1 MSFVAFFAPYDAG
14 WRSSEKGGCVFRR
27 PVWLLG
33 KGVILNDLSV
43 GGNEMARRGPV
54 LPDADAR
61 FEFSGVSH
69 DRPGIVILPFRIFR
83 RPQNQA
89 WGRRV
94 YPNPMSNPMFSDGLF
109 RLLTFVQ
116 FPRQRVAGA
125 LNQDNKQH
133 EEGDDEDDDFG
144 LVAVVAV
151 ADGEVAQAAA
161 AYHACRRAV

>member
-1 MSFVAFFAPYDAG
+1 MRGGMP
-14 WRSSEKGGCVFRR
+14 SEKGRCVFRR

-43 GGNEMARRGPV
+43 GGNETARCGSV

-69 DRPGIVILPFRIFR
+69 DKPCIVILPFRIFR
-83 RPQNQA
+83 RPQSQA
-89 WGRRV
+89 WGRWV
-94 YPNPMSNPMFSDGLF
+94 YPNPMSNPMRSDGLF

-116 FPRQRVAGA
+116 FPRQRVADA
-125 LNQDNKQH
+125 LNQDNEQH
-133 EEGDDEDDDFG
+133 EDGDDEDDDFG

>member
-1 MSFVAFFAPYDAG
+1 MGYG
-14 WRSSEKGGCVFRR
+14 FRQ

-43 GGNEMARRGPV
+43 RGNETARRGPV
-54 LPDADAR
+54 LPNADAR

-69 DRPGIVILPFRIFR
+69 DSPGIVVLPFRVFR
-83 RPQNQA
+83 RPQNQV
-89 WGRRV
+89 WGRRA

-116 FPRQRVAGA
+116 FSRQRVAGA
-125 LNQDNKQH
+125 LNQDNEQH
-133 EEGDDEDDDFG
+133 EDGDDEDHDIGF
-144 LVAVVAV
+144 VSVVAV

-161 AYHACRRAV
+161 TYRTCRRAVRE

>member
-1 MSFVAFFAPYDAG
+1 MGYG
-14 WRSSEKGGCVFRR
+14 FRR

-43 GGNEMARRGPV
+43 GGNETARRGPV
-54 LPDADAR
+54 LPNADAR

-69 DRPGIVILPFRIFR
+69 DSPGIVVLPFRVFR
-83 RPQNQA
+83 RPQNQV
-89 WGRRV
+89 WGRRA

-116 FPRQRVAGA
+116 FSRQRVAGA
-125 LNQDNKQH
+125 LNQDNEQH
-133 EEGDDEDDDFG
+133 EDGDDEDHDIGF
-144 LVAVVAV
+144 VSVVAV

-161 AYHACRRAV
+161 TYRTCRRAVRE

>member
-1 MSFVAFFAPYDAG
+1 MRGRRP
-14 WRSSEKGGCVFRR
+14 SEKGRCVFRR

-33 KGVILNDLSV
+33 KGAILNDLSV
-43 GGNEMARRGPV
+43 GGNETARCGPV
-54 LPDADAR
+54 LQDADAR
-61 FEFSGVSH
+61 FKFSGVSH
-69 DRPGIVILPFRIFR
+69 DRTGIIMLPFRIFR
-83 RPQNQA
+83 RPQNQV

-94 YPNPMSNPMFSDGLF
+94 YPNPMSNPMLSDGLF

-116 FPRQRVAGA
+116 FPRQCVADA
-125 LNQDNKQH
+125 LNQDNEQH

>member
-1 MSFVAFFAPYDAG
+1 MGYG
-14 WRSSEKGGCVFRR
+14 FRQ

-43 GGNEMARRGPV
+43 GGNETARRGPV
-54 LPDADAR
+54 LPNADAR

-69 DRPGIVILPFRIFR
+69 DSPGIVVLPFRVFR
-83 RPQNQA
+83 RPQNQV
-89 WGRRV
+89 WGRRA

-116 FPRQRVAGA
+116 FSRQRVAGA
-125 LNQDNKQH
+125 LNQDNEQH
-133 EEGDDEDDDFG
+133 EDGDDEDHDIGF
-144 LVAVVAV
+144 VSVVAV

-161 AYHACRRAV
+161 TYRTCRRAVRE

>member
-1 MSFVAFFAPYDAG
+1 MRGGRP
-14 WRSSEKGGCVFRR
+14 SEKGRCVFRR

-33 KGVILNDLSV
+33 KGAILNDLSV
-43 GGNEMARRGPV
+43 GGNETARRSPV

-69 DRPGIVILPFRIFR
+69 DGPGIVILPFRIFR
-83 RPQNQA
+83 RPQNQV
-89 WGRRV
+89 WGRWA

-116 FPRQRVAGA
+116 FPRQRVADA
-125 LNQDNKQH
+125 LNQDNEQH
-133 EEGDDEDDDFG
+133 EDGDDEDDDFG

-151 ADGEVAQAAA
+151 ADGEVAQTAA
-161 AYHACRRAV
+161 AYHARCRAV

>member
-1 MSFVAFFAPYDAG
+1 MRGGRP
-14 WRSSEKGGCVFRR
+14 SEKGRCVFRR

-33 KGVILNDLSV
+33 KVAILNDLSV
-43 GGNEMARRGPV
+43 GGNETARSGPV
-54 LPDADAR
+54 LPDADTR
-61 FEFSGVSH
+61 LEFSGVSH
-69 DRPGIVILPFRIFR
+69 DGPGIVILPFLIFR
-83 RPQNQA
+83 RPQNQV
-89 WGRRV
+89 WGRRA

-116 FPRQRVAGA
+116 FPRQCVAGA
-125 LNQDNKQH
+125 LNQDNEQH
-133 EEGDDEDDDFG
+133 EDGDDEDDDFG

>member
-1 MSFVAFFAPYDAG
+1 MRGGRP
-14 WRSSEKGGCVFRR
+14 SEKGRCVFRR

-43 GGNEMARRGPV
+43 GGNETARRCPV

-69 DRPGIVILPFRIFR
+69 DKPCIVILPFRIFR

-94 YPNPMSNPMFSDGLF
+94 YPNPMSNPMLSDGLF

-116 FPRQRVAGA
+116 FPRQRVADA
-125 LNQDNKQH
+125 LNQDNEQH
-133 EEGDDEDDDFG
+133 EDGNDEDDDFG

-151 ADGEVAQAAA
+151 ADGEVTQAAA

>member
-1 MSFVAFFAPYDAG
+1 MRPGFA
-14 WRSSEKGGCVFRR
+14 
-27 PVWLLG
+27 
-33 KGVILNDLSV
+33 
-43 GGNEMARRGPV
+43 
-54 LPDADAR
+54 DADAR
-61 FEFSGVSH
+61 FELSGVSH
-69 DRPGIVILPFRIFR
+69 DGPGIVILPFLILI

-89 WGRRV
+89 WGRRA

-116 FPRQRVAGA
+116 FPRQRVADA
-125 LNQDNKQH
+125 LNQDNEQH
-133 EEGDDEDDDFG
+133 EDGDDEDDDFG